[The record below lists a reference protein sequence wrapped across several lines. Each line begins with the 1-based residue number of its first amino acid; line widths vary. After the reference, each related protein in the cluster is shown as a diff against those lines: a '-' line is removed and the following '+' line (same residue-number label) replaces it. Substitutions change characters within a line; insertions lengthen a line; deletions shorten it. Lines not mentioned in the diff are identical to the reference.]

1 MIMMSI
7 TREWWDCWKS
17 FIRDGQRPAT
27 EVTAISIISMNLH
40 QHHHLHL
47 LHHLHH
53 LRLHHLHHLHHHHPH
68 HIIQSVTL
76 YWSESYEYIN
86 NLVWS
91 RWKLSRNHPSI
102 LWPSSLA
109 NQTNSK
115 NKSSLKSLE
124 ILRSPELELSIQQ
137 LKIYLFLSYKHLI
150 WSFKHIT
157 TIIVCTMHVNKT
169 TKRQN
174 RGWHVFDVKHK
185 ICTENYQNNCN
196 KRRKTVCILNSEL
209 YIATNT

>member
-1 MIMMSI
+1 
-7 TREWWDCWKS
+7 
-17 FIRDGQRPAT
+17 
-27 EVTAISIISMNLH
+27 MNLH

-137 LKIYLFLSYKHLI
+137 LKIYLILSYKHLI
-150 WSFKHIT
+150 LFYLLSILRPSSFAL
-157 TIIVCTMHVNKT
+157 CTSTEK
-169 TKRQN
+169 KRQN
-174 RGWHVFDVKHK
+174 RGWHVFNVKHK
-185 ICTENYQNNCN
+185 ICTENSQNNCN